1 MINSTFR
8 LNVIV
13 AIQIASA
20 QVALAD
26 STAISPN
33 QIVERDFL
41 VYQVGSSVPF
51 AGLVISTRY
60 DGSKDYEE
68 RYVDGRLHGART
80 EWDRLGNRISETT
93 YNNGAKTGP
102 ETFWYASGQVMAITH
117 FVNGGRHGL
126 SSRWCE
132 NGQKRYEWSYANNL
146 KNGPQSK
153 WYVNGQKYSEAIY
166 TDDRPRGP
174 HTKWYEDGQ
183 MKASVNVDRD
193 RQVLTSTNW
202 YENGQKQCEEIRA
215 KGEPPTKTAW
225 DESGNRLDI
234 DEQAYRNHCQSQS
247 RLDATARRPGESIV
261 SVRTGP
267 DGATRYGTVGSVT
280 TMTEIELSASDREK
294 MTSRLEEPRE
304 CGLPG
309 EMSH

>member
-1 MINSTFR
+1 MISRR
-8 LNVIV
+8 LHFAFLFVPL
-13 AIQIASA
+13 
-20 QVALAD
+20 ALSVQLAFAD
-26 STAISPN
+26 FPIIPPN
-33 QIVERDFL
+33 ETVQKNFL
-41 VYQVGSSVPF
+41 IYQVGSNQPF
-51 AGLVISTRY
+51 TGRVVSTRY
-60 DGSKDYEE
+60 DGSKAYEE
-68 RYVDGRLHGART
+68 PYVNGRLHGART

-93 YNNGAKTGP
+93 YVDGAKTGP
-102 ETFWYASGQVMAITH
+102 ETHWYASGQVMAITH
-117 FVNGGRHGL
+117 FVNGGRHGQ

-132 NGQKRYEWSYANNL
+132 NGQKRYERSYANNL
-146 KNGPQSK
+146 KNGPQLK

-166 TDDRPRGP
+166 ADDRLRGP
-174 HTKWYEDGQ
+174 RTSWYEDGQ
-183 MKASVNVDRD
+183 MKTSVNVDRD

-234 DEQAYRNHCQSQS
+234 GEQAYRNHCHS

-261 SVRTGP
+261 SVRSGP
-267 DGATRYGTVGSVT
+267 EGAARYGTVGSET
-280 TMTEIELSASDREK
+280 TVTEIELSASDREK
-294 MTSRLEEPRE
+294 LTSISKELRD